1 MNMNNFQAVATWNSI
16 AGVEH
21 KTTPDL
27 KDPLAYELIKEEVAE
42 YLVGVHN
49 GSLREAAEELSD
61 LLFVVYGAFYR
72 MGLDANACLDRVVR
86 SNFSKFCT
94 SEEEAKSEVDRI
106 NLESG
111 EGYARYDQVGEIFVL
126 RRESDDKVL
135 KPSTYLPKDFSALEE
150 VNGEGIES
158 NPS

>member
-1 MNMNNFQAVATWNSI
+1 MSMTNFQAVATWNSI

-21 KTTPDL
+21 KTVPDL

-72 MGLDANACLDRVVR
+72 MGLDANVCLEQVIR
-86 SNFSKFCT
+86 SNFSKFCA
-94 SEEEAKSEVDRI
+94 SEEEAKAEVERF
-106 NLESG
+106 NTENG
-111 EGYARYDQVGEIFVL
+111 EDFARYDQIGEVFVL
-126 RRESDDKVL
+126 RRNSDDKVL
-135 KPSTYLPKDFSALEE
+135 KPSTYTPKDFSALEE
-150 VNGEGIES
+150 VNGERVES
-158 NPS
+158 DPS